1 MKRKKRK
8 KRQFP
13 NPFNDETFRDHFA
26 EAWTEVKKLME
37 GSPDEMLDGPWP
49 VMGRLEARVNW
60 LSRMCLQVARHR
72 MRLCVENRDISAWAM
87 SQTFADLANRIDEA
101 DLQPVPHEQKETT
114 DEA

>member
-8 KRQFP
+8 KQQFP

-26 EAWTEVKKLME
+26 EAWIEVKTLME

-49 VMGRLEARVNW
+49 VMGRLEARVGW
-60 LSRMCLQVARHR
+60 LSRMCLQVERHR
-72 MRLCVENRDISAWAM
+72 MRLCMENRDIHAWSMA
-87 SQTFADLANRIDEA
+87 QTFADLANRIEESDMEA
-101 DLQPVPHEQKETT
+101 VTHEPKEMT